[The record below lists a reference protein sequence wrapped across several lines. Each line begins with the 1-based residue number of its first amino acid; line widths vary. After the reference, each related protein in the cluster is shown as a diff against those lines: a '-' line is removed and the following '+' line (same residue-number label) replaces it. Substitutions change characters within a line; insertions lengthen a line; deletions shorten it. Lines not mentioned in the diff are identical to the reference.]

1 MMDQIVP
8 TLDIPAT
15 STAVQTI
22 DPAEEEE
29 YVDPQALAGL
39 MEALERVFK
48 IGVYYPAGHSM
59 CDQAAD
65 RFLKA
70 LERTL
75 GKAPSLRFEVGGG
88 KLSLQ
93 GVTMDPELRGVESFM
108 ELIGGIGISV
118 VEIDSNVSSNDLHDF
133 VRLLLSYRNK
143 IKGARDF
150 QQVVVEGM
158 PLTIGV
164 EHLEFMTRKIEDVD
178 DDPDE
183 GSGDVS
189 QPTIEAL
196 LATLSLHG
204 LDAEEIKR
212 CRKLL
217 DSIPRYL
224 DSHARDTG
232 SLPQVSWG
240 EVEKLLMKAARTELT
255 VMQPREGSPCERA
268 SSHVDLDA
276 LTSIFRSLGNRPESE
291 ENSREAIDLLLGHL
305 HRPTPK
311 DENSAKKPAPK
322 PKPLDELM
330 PVEELLAAIEA
341 CSRESESDELQL
353 MTEGRTEEL
362 SILLQMMFRDQ
373 KRLVQS
379 RIQKRLRD
387 ITRTALSPAEWEI
400 IVAGARSFLDPGD
413 EERGFGP
420 LLLLT
425 DSIRGSGVQSGLAFL
440 RDISD
445 GCSQA
450 QIDMLWPFMLNEI
463 LMEGRRK
470 HPVAFDE
477 ICSIVA
483 SPDRETMKGRLYRL
497 ESLEALAR
505 KRCVSDVVTPIP
517 LELGPVFSLLLG
529 TDQGSYLGPRIFDG
543 MKRKPQGWICR
554 AILPLIDQYQPH
566 HRRFLE
572 RLLLEIGTDNPST
585 ALSEAAVR
593 IIAEYLPELGT
604 RERHAT
610 WVPDTLRAV
619 GRLNSSSGRRILRE
633 VLETKQLII
642 FHVWPQLCRNA
653 ARSALSQLQRSH
665 GTGTKT
671 DRNA

>member
-1 MMDQIVP
+1 MTDQVEQ
-8 TLDIPAT
+8 TTDVAET
-15 STAVQTI
+15 SDAVQTI
-22 DPAEEEE
+22 NHAEEEE
-29 YVDPQALAGL
+29 YVDPQALADL

-93 GVTMDPELRGVESFM
+93 GVNMDPELRGVESFM
-108 ELIGGIGISV
+108 DLIGGIGISV

-133 VRLLLSYRNK
+133 VSRLLSYRNK

-164 EHLEFMTRKIEDVD
+164 EHLEFMTREIEDME
-178 DDPDE
+178 DPE
-183 GSGDVS
+183 AGSGDAS

-196 LATLSLHG
+196 LATLSVHG
-204 LDAEEIKR
+204 LNTEEIKR

-217 DSIPRYL
+217 ESIPRYL
-224 DSHARDTG
+224 DSHIRDTG

-240 EVEKLLMKAARTELT
+240 EVEKLLMKAARTDLKVE
-255 VMQPREGSPCERA
+255 QPRAGDPGERA
-268 SSHVDLDA
+268 SSHVNLDA

-311 DENSAKKPAPK
+311 NEGGEKKAPPK
-322 PKPLDELM
+322 PKPLSELM
-330 PVEELLAAIEA
+330 PVAELLAAIEA
-341 CSRESESDELQL
+341 CARESGTDEPQL

-362 SILLQMMFRDQ
+362 SILLQMMTRNQ

-387 ITRTALSPAEWEI
+387 ITRTTLSPAEWEI
-400 IVAGARSFLDPGD
+400 MVAGARGFLDPD
-413 EERGFGP
+413 EEERSFGP

-425 DSIRGSGVQSGLAFL
+425 DSVRSSGVQSGLAFL
-440 RDISD
+440 RDISE

-450 QIDMLWPFMLNEI
+450 QIDKLWPFMLNEI

-470 HPVAFDE
+470 HSVAFDE
-477 ICSIVA
+477 ICSMVA
-483 SPDRETMKGRLYRL
+483 RPDRETMLGRLGRL

-505 KRCVSDVVTPIP
+505 KRCVRDVVTPIP
-517 LELGPVFSLLLG
+517 LELCPVFSLLLG
-529 TDQGSYLGPRIFDG
+529 TSQGSYLGPRIFDG
-543 MKRKPQGWICR
+543 MKRQPQGWICR
-554 AILPLIDQYQPH
+554 AILPLVDQYQSR

-572 RLLLEIGTDNPST
+572 QLLLEVGTDNPSS

-593 IIAEYLPELGT
+593 IVAEYLPELGT
-604 RERHAT
+604 RERHES
-610 WVPDTLRAV
+610 WVPDTLRA
-619 GRLNSSSGRRILRE
+619 
-633 VLETKQLII
+633 
-642 FHVWPQLCRNA
+642 
-653 ARSALSQLQRSH
+653 
-665 GTGTKT
+665 
-671 DRNA
+671 